1 MDHTGILS
9 LSQRS
14 REVFRHIVDSFVE
27 TGEPIGSRTLSR
39 RMGQGLSPATVRNVM
54 ADLEEA
60 GLLFAPHVSAGR
72 LPTDLGLRIFVDALL
87 EIGGDLTREERESI
101 DGKCAATGRSFSEVM
116 EETGAALAGLTE
128 CAGLVISPKTDA
140 PLRQIEFLALNG
152 GKALVVMVTDG
163 GMVEN
168 RVIDLPAGLP
178 PSALAQAANY
188 INSHLANATMQEAR
202 FRIQTE
208 IAEHRTELDALT
220 GKLVSEG
227 IALWAGGAPGGS
239 LILRGQSKLLND
251 VHALEDLERIR
262 QLFETLERRENL
274 LQLLEA
280 TGDADGVQI
289 FIGSE
294 NMLFRNSGCS
304 MIIAPYHDQNRRVVG
319 ALGVIGPTRMNYAR
333 IIPMVDY
340 TSKLLGR
347 LLD

>member
-1 MDHTGILS
+1 MDQTGILS

-72 LPTDLGLRIFVDALL
+72 
-87 EIGGDLTREERESI
+87 
-101 DGKCAATGRSFSEVM
+101 RSFSEVM

-202 FRIQTE
+202 FRIRTE